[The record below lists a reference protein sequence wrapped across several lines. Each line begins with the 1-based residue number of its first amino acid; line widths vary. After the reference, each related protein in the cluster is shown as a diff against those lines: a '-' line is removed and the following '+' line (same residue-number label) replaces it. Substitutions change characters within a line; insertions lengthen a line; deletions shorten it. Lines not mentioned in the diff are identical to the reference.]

1 MPDLT
6 GVSAV
11 RADND
16 DAALAAA
23 EHAPKIRLKEAA
35 TRGLPGGYFVQAVQ
49 AGTTGTR
56 FGTIRPKRMAA
67 CFSLCSKRKPTN
79 SLTQHSAG
87 NTASVDDFLI
97 RFYHAPGFR
106 MRTGY
111 HFAQRLAPHRNLV
124 FRASAKQQFGRE
136 YPPPARKYNME
147 NDRYI
152 ASMEMSLPSEISVFF
167 CIRD

>member
-49 AGTTGTR
+49 AGTTRTR

-67 CFSLCSKRKPTN
+67 CFSLCSKRKPTT

-111 HFAQRLAPHRNLV
+111 HLAQRLAPHRNLV
-124 FRASAKQQFGRE
+124 FRAAAKQQFERE
-136 YPPPARKYNME
+136 YPPPARKETWKMTG
-147 NDRYI
+147 I
-152 ASMEMSLPSEISVFF
+152 LPEWKCNSPTIYRPF
-167 CIRD
+167 CV